1 MSLVL
6 AVVVLVIW
14 LYSSRLEPFWSG
26 FGFDLIWGISRSD
39 RIALSAG
46 FHWLSLLS
54 LATYRRFIA
63 NPLLVFYVSNE
74 VEREESDKSVF
85 QGHSSNQSNYAVCHH
100 QTRVRVVQ
108 IGTFL
113 VEERWF

>member
-1 MSLVL
+1 MQI
-6 AVVVLVIW
+6 AKF
-14 LYSSRLEPFWSG
+14 RNT
-26 FGFDLIWGISRSD
+26 RSD

-85 QGHSSNQSNYAVCHH
+85 QRLYAQAH
-100 QTRVRVVQ
+100 
-108 IGTFL
+108 G
-113 VEERWF
+113 